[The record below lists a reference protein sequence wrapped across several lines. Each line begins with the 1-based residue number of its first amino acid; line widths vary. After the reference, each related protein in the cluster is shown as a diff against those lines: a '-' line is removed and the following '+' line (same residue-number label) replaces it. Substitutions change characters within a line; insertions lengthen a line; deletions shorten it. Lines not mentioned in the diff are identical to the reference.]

1 MSSLAKLS
9 GGLRHIVAL
18 CAGSLILTTTT
29 VLAFAQPA
37 PNIVGNYRGIITSCI
52 VAVQPNV
59 CRTAL
64 AELIQL
70 AVDVDTKRA
79 NWEAAEVRGDAASAK
94 THHADY
100 AMALEKLNSGVTN
113 FNRDIAGPRKPR

>member
-1 MSSLAKLS
+1 MSSMAKPS

-18 CAGSLILTTTT
+18 CAGSLIVTTT
-29 VLAFAQPA
+29 VLAVAQPT
-37 PNIVGNYRGIITSCI
+37 PNIAGNYRGIITSCI
-52 VAVQPNV
+52 VAAQPNV
-59 CRTAL
+59 CRGAF

-94 THHADY
+94 THYADY